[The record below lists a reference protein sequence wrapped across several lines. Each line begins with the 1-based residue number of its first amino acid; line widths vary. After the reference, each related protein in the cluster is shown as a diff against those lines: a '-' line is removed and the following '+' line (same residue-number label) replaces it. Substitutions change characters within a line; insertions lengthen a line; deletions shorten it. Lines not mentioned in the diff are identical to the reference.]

1 MKDTDGGAFLIG
13 TADADSVFIAEEF
26 NEEQKLF
33 AQSAEDFI
41 RQRVMPVA
49 DKLEAKDYDLH
60 LKLFRELGELDLLK
74 GDIPEIYG
82 GLNLDKISTALI
94 NEKLAGNGSFATT
107 VADQTGIGSLP
118 ILYFGTEEQKKK
130 YLPKLASGEHVGA
143 YALTETE
150 SGSDAMSLKTTAKP
164 SDDGKYWVLN
174 GSKQFITNAAFFDV
188 MTVYARTEN
197 GISAFIV
204 EKDAPGMSI
213 GQEEHKMGIRGSS
226 TCSIFF
232 DDCRIPKENLLG
244 EKDKGH
250 LIAFNI
256 LNIGRYKLGVAS
268 LGAAKY
274 IIEEAIKYA
283 KERVQFGQPIAN
295 FGMIKEKLADMAIGI
310 WSLEGMA
317 YRNAGLLENAL
328 HPLDPESPDFSK
340 NALKQ
345 IAGYAVECSIT
356 KVYGSE
362 ILWGIADETV
372 QIFGGYGFV
381 EDYPAERFLRDSRIN
396 RIFEGTN
403 EINRL
408 LIPAMIMK
416 KAMKGELPLIEEAA
430 KISNEIVSIMP
441 RTLLE
446 EGDLAVEK
454 LAVDMSRKI
463 MLAVLGLVVKKY
475 GEKLKDEEE
484 LLGRLADIVI
494 ALYTAETAVIRAQKL
509 AGSKKADWALILAQ
523 LSVAELFST
532 IYKKAQEIAAVAAAG
547 DMQKITVSAFR
558 KLYRWYQLPDL
569 ISLKRKIA
577 DELIKQSKY
586 CF

>member
-1 MKDTDGGAFLIG
+1 MKDTDGGAFLIS
-13 TADADSVFIAEEF
+13 TAKEDSVFIPEEF
-26 NEEQKLF
+26 NEEQKMF
-33 AQSAEDFI
+33 GQSAEDFI
-41 RQRVMPVA
+41 RQKVLPVA
-49 DKLEAKDYDLH
+49 DKIEEKDYDLH
-60 LKLFRELGELDLLK
+60 IKLFKELGKLDLLS

-82 GLNLDKISTALI
+82 GLGLDKISTALI

-118 ILYFGTEEQKKK
+118 ILYFGTKEQKEK
-130 YLPKLASGEHVGA
+130 YLPKLATGEYIGA

-150 SGSDAMSLKTTAKP
+150 SGSDALSLKTTAKLTE
-164 SDDGKYWVLN
+164 DGKYWVLN

-204 EKDAPGMSI
+204 EKDTPGMSI
-213 GQEEHKMGIRGSS
+213 GAEEHKMGIRGSS

-232 DDCRIPKENLLG
+232 DDCKIPKENLLG

-283 KERVQFGQPIAN
+283 KERVQFGQAIAN
-295 FGMIKEKLADMAIGI
+295 FGMIKEKLADMAVGI
-310 WSLEGMA
+310 WSLEGMV

-328 HPLDPESPDFSK
+328 HSLDPEADDFSK

-345 IAGYAVECSIT
+345 IANYATECSIT

-362 ILWGIADETV
+362 TLWNVADETV
-372 QIFGGYGFV
+372 QIFGGYGFI
-381 EDYPAERFLRDSRIN
+381 EDYPAEKFLRDSRIN

-408 LIPAMIMK
+408 LIPATIMK
-416 KAMKGELPLIEEAA
+416 KAMKGELPLIEAA
-430 KISNEIVSIMP
+430 TKVTEEIISIMP
-441 RTLLE
+441 RSLLK
-446 EGDLAVEK
+446 EGPLASESLAVE
-454 LAVDMSRKI
+454 MSRKI
-463 MLAVLGLVVKKY
+463 ALVVSGLVAKRY

-494 ALYTAETAVIRAQKL
+494 ALYTAETALIRAKKL
-509 AGSKKADWALILAQ
+509 AGTEKAANAEKLAQ
-523 LSVAELFST
+523 LVVASLFGR
-532 IYKKAQEIAAVAAAG
+532 INKNAQEIVATAAAG
-547 DMQKITVSAFR
+547 DMQKMMRSALT
-558 KLYRWYQLPDL
+558 KLYKWYQLPNL
-569 ISLKRKIA
+569 VLLKREIA